1 MLVDDR
7 HVFRHVHRGGDDV
20 VFVVPVLQACILAVQ
35 PEVLKQRHAFR
46 HRQTAVDLSLDGV
59 GVDRAS
65 GIVAADQI
73 TKALVLAHIPLHSDV
88 TVLSG
93 VVGLTYV
100 RNFGAAFSS
109 FQGMQWL
116 FALIFIVFTL
126 AVIWEYRKKA
136 MPFTGFERWCIAA
149 IYGGGLGNMIDR
161 IRFGYV
167 VDMIE
172 TQFMEFP
179 VFNVADCFITCGCIA
194 LIAHLILCNKEFW
207 KEEKK
212 K

>member
-1 MLVDDR
+1 M
-7 HVFRHVHRGGDDV
+7 
-20 VFVVPVLQACILAVQ
+20 QALFMA
-35 PEVLKQRHAFR
+35 LFA
-46 HRQTAVDLSLDGV
+46 A
-59 GVDRAS
+59 

-73 TKALVLAHIPLHSDV
+73 SKALVLTHIPLSGEV
-88 TVLSG
+88 PVLPG

-116 FALIFIVFTL
+116 FAVIFIVFTV

-136 MPFTGFERWCIAA
+136 MPFTKLERWCIAA

-161 IRFGYV
+161 IRLGYV

-172 TQFMEFP
+172 TQFMDFP
-179 VFNVADCFITCGCIA
+179 VFNVADCFITCGCIL
-194 LIAHLILCNKEFW
+194 LIAHLILFNKDFW
-207 KEEKK
+207 KEDKK